1 MRTSSRRLIVSEGGL
16 HDHKHENARYH
27 RVFYNDPKTISNHF
41 TVTIANRGEAHD
53 YVKPTLIFEDGRK
66 VSDQSWLRE
75 IDPPQVYTPG
85 GKTVAKFRIDQVS
98 SKSGCSMKYKLAFT
112 IGSSKEVTDP
122 ILVLAKNP
130 IHERQRRAKKRAVN
144 NQELQSAAPKK
155 SKKVSR
161 SSSSFHGS
169 KSHGDSRKAARDAWE
184 ETACLLLMNSC
195 WQQCGVEMAYTSAN
209 EIVPDPTKP
218 IFRCVHCGHAPPSG
232 SRAHAKGCPMTALL
246 LQSSHAAGLG
256 GTCGAPPQIKSE
268 PQTDLPFDFD
278 NFNDDPA
285 LGQVCPPSP
294 ARSQDALGLGM
305 ASLGAPP
312 PLISRSAS
320 GQDCHELYGGKP
332 LEGTSPDLQEAM
344 DMLAS

>member
-1 MRTSSRRLIVSEGGL
+1 
-16 HDHKHENARYH
+16 
-27 RVFYNDPKTISNHF
+27 
-41 TVTIANRGEAHD
+41 
-53 YVKPTLIFEDGRK
+53 
-66 VSDQSWLRE
+66 
-75 IDPPQVYTPG
+75 
-85 GKTVAKFRIDQVS
+85 
-98 SKSGCSMKYKLAFT
+98 
-112 IGSSKEVTDP
+112 
-122 ILVLAKNP
+122 
-130 IHERQRRAKKRAVN
+130 
-144 NQELQSAAPKK
+144 
-155 SKKVSR
+155 
-161 SSSSFHGS
+161 
-169 KSHGDSRKAARDAWE
+169 
-184 ETACLLLMNSC
+184 
-195 WQQCGVEMAYTSAN
+195 
-209 EIVPDPTKP
+209 
-218 IFRCVHCGHAPPSG
+218 
-232 SRAHAKGCPMTALL
+232 MTALL

-285 LGQVCPPSP
+285 LRQVCPPSP